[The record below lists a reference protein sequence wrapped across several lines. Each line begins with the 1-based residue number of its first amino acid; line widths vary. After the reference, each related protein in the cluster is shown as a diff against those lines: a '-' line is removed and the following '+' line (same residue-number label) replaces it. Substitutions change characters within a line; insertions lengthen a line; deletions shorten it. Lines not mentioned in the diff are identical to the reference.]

1 MSTSLIVLIPVVLLG
16 IVGMLCF
23 VGCILDT
30 SGLPSTPVTNYSDG
44 TVLLNKDC
52 MGYWPLSET
61 LDTVKAAELVHGL
74 VGTYI
79 DKNTAIAPLPTPYPW
94 PEFTVMSPA
103 PLPDVKSAAA
113 GNDGNGTIT
122 LGAPSIVKGDVDKP
136 QDDPALPACMVVNG
150 CFVHIPFDAKF
161 TPQASFTVEAWVRPD
176 WDASMNT
183 THAHRFVL
191 DCRALN
197 PGTGFALFASAEDG
211 QPGVYRWAGM
221 IGNGGMS
228 IDGLTTVPT
237 SESTITLT
245 TGTPVDPVYLAM
257 TFDTA
262 TLKLTLFVN
271 GEQQGQVDAPMYAPN
286 ATQPLWIGAGA
297 PFVAP
302 RPQPDG
308 VVSSP
313 LFPFVGAI
321 QDVAIY
327 GVALDAEAIH
337 MHFRH
342 GIGFDP

>member
-1 MSTSLIVLIPVVLLG
+1 MSTSLIVLIPVVMLG

-23 VGCILDT
+23 VGCTLDV
-30 SGLPSTPVTNYSDG
+30 SGLPNTPVTNYSDG

-61 LDTVKAAELVHGL
+61 SDTVKAAELVHGL

-79 DKNTAIAPLPTPYPW
+79 DQNTAIAPLPTPYPW
-94 PEFTVMSPA
+94 LEFTVMSP
-103 PLPDVKSAAA
+103 PPIPDVKSAAA
-113 GNDGNGTIT
+113 GNAGNGAIT
-122 LGAPSIVKGDVDKP
+122 LGAPSIVKGDKDKP
-136 QDDPALPACMVVNG
+136 QDDPASPACMVVNG

-161 TPQASFTVEAWVRPD
+161 TPQGSFTVEAWVRPD

-197 PGTGFALFASAEDG
+197 PDTGFALFAKAEDG
-211 QPGVYRWAGM
+211 QPGVYRWAGQ

-237 SESTITLT
+237 IESTITLT

-271 GEQQGQVDAPMYAPN
+271 GEQQGQVDAPMYVPN
-286 ATQPLWIGAGA
+286 GTQPLWIGAGA

-327 GVALDAEAIH
+327 GVALDAGEIGT
-337 MHFRH
+337 HFRH
-342 GIGFDP
+342 GSGHT

>member
-23 VGCILDT
+23 VGCILDS
-30 SGLPSTPVTNYSDG
+30 SGLPGTPVTNYSDG
-44 TVLLNKDC
+44 TVLLNENC

-61 LDTVKAAELVHGL
+61 SDTVKAAELVHGL

-79 DKNTAIAPLPTPYPW
+79 DQNTAIAPLPTPYPW
-94 PEFTVMSPA
+94 PEFTLQNP
-103 PLPDVKSAAA
+103 PGPDVKSAAA
-113 GNDGNGTIT
+113 GMGSIT

-136 QDDPALPACMVVNG
+136 NDDPALPACMVVNG

-161 TPQASFTVEAWVRPD
+161 TPTASFTLEAWVRPD
-176 WDASMNT
+176 WDASVNT
-183 THAHRFVL
+183 THANRYVL
-191 DCRALN
+191 DTRSLD
-197 PGTGFALFASAEDG
+197 PGKGFALFAQAEDG
-211 QPGVYRWAGM
+211 QPGMYRWAGM

-228 IDGLTTVPT
+228 TDGLTPVQT
-237 SESTITLT
+237 SESTITLSSG
-245 TGTPVDPVYLAM
+245 GTPVDPVYLAL

-271 GEQQGQVDAPMYAPN
+271 GEQQGEVDAPNYVPN
-286 ATQPLWIGAGA
+286 DTQPLWIGAGA
-297 PFVAP
+297 PFAAP

-308 VVSSP
+308 VPSSP

-327 GVALDAEAIH
+327 GVALDAVTIRT
-337 MHFRH
+337 HFHH
-342 GIGFDP
+342 GSGTDP